1 MDIRLD
7 DKAVA
12 PARQPLADVV
22 VAKAVAVPHHQLVDV
37 SQRVLVQQRDIP
49 NHLVI
54 GIRHRFQLAVPEQ
67 LAQHHVRVGVFPNA
81 GRSRSQ
87 VLASAPR
94 AREPSTVP
102 SPDGRPSDRNLPR
115 TGPAEA
121 RKSPPAAP
129 HSNTG
134 PAGQAGS
141 PGCRPATSRQ
151 SGSRRSLPGRA
162 SAQNAPASA
171 SQTPTRRSRNPQRAT
186 PDHCPE
192 AHRAPLPRIRSN
204 SLYSIMIKAACA
216 TPKTPRSTPEQP
228 DSGPSRQV
236 PDRSQR
242 VLVQ

>member
-67 LAQHHVRVGVFPNA
+67 LAQHHVRVGVFPKPVEVA
-81 GRSRSQ
+81 AKSLLQ
-87 VLASAPR
+87 H
-94 AREPSTVP
+94 REHEN
-102 SPDGRPSDRNLPR
+102 RPQFHPR
-115 TGPAEA
+115 TADLQIAIFPEPVQQKLEN
-121 RKSPPAAP
+121 RLPAAP

-228 DSGPSRQV
+228 DSGPS
-236 PDRSQR
+236 PPSP
-242 VLVQ
+242 

>member
-67 LAQHHVRVGVFPNA
+67 LAQHHVRVGVFPKP

-141 PGCRPATSRQ
+141 PGLSSRDFTSIWIPPISARPSIGPKRP
-151 SGSRRSLPGRA
+151 SFRHRKL
-162 SAQNAPASA
+162 
-171 SQTPTRRSRNPQRAT
+171 PTRRSRNPQRAT

-204 SLYSIMIKAACA
+204 SLYSIMLKAACA

-228 DSGPSRQV
+228 DSGPS
-236 PDRSQR
+236 PPSP
-242 VLVQ
+242 